1 MHPVSTVAWTP
12 DDLAGFPV
20 RAFGACLV
28 VPGSFPS
35 GSRRILRRQGY
46 RDRVDELADSGG
58 LAGDPAALR
67 ARLAADGYVFLRGLL
82 PAEQVRAAGE
92 LVAAKLRA
100 GGWTAAGSPGP
111 GRGGPREALADPA
124 YRAAV
129 MSLAFNALP
138 YLAPLRGTVRR
149 ILGAQAF
156 SYPVKVLRAV
166 GLEVP
171 AQRPRGRY
179 IHCDY
184 MGSGVQD
191 MLTTWIPLAEVPAAL
206 GGLAV
211 RPGGHRDRP
220 RRPRP
225 LAGTEPGWASTDY
238 RPGDVIIF
246 HCLTPHAALPNTGH
260 QLRLSADFR
269 WQQSGHPAPTEMIL
283 GPAGRRPELFS
294 RLLGREP
301 WWEPVPAGLA
311 LRPRAELAA
320 HPPRPSWLF
329 TADPAWQRW
338 RPLPGPVH

>member
-1 MHPVSTVAWTP
+1 
-12 DDLAGFPV
+12 
-20 RAFGACLV
+20 
-28 VPGSFPS
+28 
-35 GSRRILRRQGY
+35 
-46 RDRVDELADSGG
+46 VDELADSGG
-58 LAGDPAALR
+58 LASDPAALR

-82 PAEQVRAAGE
+82 PPERVRAAGE

-111 GRGGPREALADPA
+111 GR
-124 YRAAV
+124 
-129 MSLAFNALP
+129 
-138 YLAPLRGTVRR
+138 
-149 ILGAQAF
+149 
-156 SYPVKVLRAV
+156 
-166 GLEVP
+166 EVP
-171 AQRPRGRY
+171 AERPRGRY

-211 RPGGHRDRP
+211 RPGGHRDPP
-220 RRPRP
+220 RHPRL
-225 LAGTEPGWASTDY
+225 LAGTEPGWATTDY

-269 WQQSGHPAPTEMIL
+269 WQQPSHPAPTEMIL

-301 WWEPVPAGLA
+301 WW
-311 LRPRAELAA
+311 
-320 HPPRPSWLF
+320 
-329 TADPAWQRW
+329 
-338 RPLPGPVH
+338 